1 MKESKDQK
9 FRSLLY
15 LGLIWITY
23 IFLLIHFSDIL
34 DGVRTVGRL
43 LTPFAVGFTIAY
55 LINPL
60 ILAIKKIWFRIFKK
74 SCKNAI
80 AMIISYILVLL
91 LVVFLFINIL
101 PQVWMSLDMIVGQI
115 PSSIEKA
122 YGWLETE
129 GNLYLQNLTNNKIAI
144 KDILDIVESN
154 IEPALKNM
162 GDNINKVLNFTT
174 SIAKFVLNLIFG
186 VLISIYMLMHKDIY
200 KGQVIKGVFAIFN
213 EDKAKSIIDFWH
225 SVNNTFSRFVIA
237 RIVDSIIIGVLC
249 WISCLILGFNNSLLI
264 AFIVGITNVIPYFG
278 PFLGAIPCALIVLLQ
293 SPMDMLI
300 FIIFILI
307 LQQFDG
313 NILGPKLLGDSLGL
327 TSFWIIFAVVITT
340 GIFGIVGMFIGV
352 PLFTVIYMLIRD
364 FINKRIISKGKSTNS
379 ADYLKKLDN
388 DEDDLVKGE

>member
-352 PLFTVIYMLIRD
+352 PLFTVIYMLVRD